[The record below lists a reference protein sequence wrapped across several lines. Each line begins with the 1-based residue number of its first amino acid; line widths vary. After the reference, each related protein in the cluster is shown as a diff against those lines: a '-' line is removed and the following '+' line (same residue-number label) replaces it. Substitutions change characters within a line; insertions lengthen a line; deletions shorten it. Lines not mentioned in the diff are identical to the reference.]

1 MPKLG
6 EMTRFALLRRR
17 YAFGRWLSDWAWL
30 IFLGWM
36 AAVTSAY
43 GVAHYTGP
51 HWLNSGPAY
60 NVIGVSAVVA
70 ILVGARRNAR
80 GRRLPWY
87 LFALGQTL
95 YVLGDVFSDN
105 YEWFF
110 GGALPSV
117 SIADAFYLSF
127 YLPLIAGLLLLIRE
141 RRGGQDRESLVD
153 SLVITVAAAAFSWT
167 FLMAPDVHQAASL
180 STKLVALAY
189 PLMDVLVLGVLVRL
203 MVANGPRAVG
213 FALLVLGFLAQLVA
227 DSIYGWQL
235 LHGGYVKGGPLDI
248 GWAIFYALL
257 GASALHPSTRAL
269 VERELTQTFRLDG
282 RRIGLLGAAAL
293 AVPALLLVRAV
304 LATNLDVGV
313 LAVASAALFGLVLMR
328 MTGLMHR
335 HAEAVQREADRTAE
349 LAAAEQSAKAKDQFV
364 SQVSHELRTP
374 LTSIRG
380 FLGLLLNDPTEE
392 MSAADRD
399 EYLAVIDRNSS
410 RLLRLV
416 EDLLFVAQ
424 MDEGRFVLDKTEF
437 DLVEV
442 LAEAVEAARPLA
454 DTRRIELRDQSET
467 KLRLRGDR
475 DRVAQVIEN
484 LLSNAI
490 KFTPEGG
497 EVTTDVARSN
507 GNARLVVSDT
517 GVGMRS
523 DEIRHLFDRFYRTD
537 AATEQAVQ
545 GSGLGL
551 SICKAIV
558 EAHGGAITADSRL
571 GHGTSLTIELPTG
584 G

>member
-1 MPKLG
+1 VI
-6 EMTRFALLRRR
+6 RFALSRRGGT
-17 YAFGRWLSDWAWL
+17 YGHWLGDWAWL

-36 AAVTSAY
+36 AAVTAAY
-43 GVAHYTGP
+43 GVAHFTGP

-70 ILVGARRNAR
+70 ILVGAGRNVP

-105 YEWFF
+105 YGRFF

-117 SIADAFYLSF
+117 SIADAFYLTF

-167 FLMAPDVHQAASL
+167 FLMAPDVHQAASV

-203 MVANGPRAVG
+203 MVANGPRAIG
-213 FALLVLGFLAQLVA
+213 FALLVLGFLAQLAA

-269 VERELTQTFRLDG
+269 VERQVAQTFRLDG

-293 AVPALLLVRAV
+293 AVPALLLIRAV

-335 HAEAVQREADRTAE
+335 HAEAVEREADRIAE
-349 LAAAEQSAKAKDQFV
+349 LAAAAQSAKAKDQFV

-380 FLGLLLNDPTEE
+380 FLGLLLNDHADE
-392 MSAADRD
+392 MSVADRD

-442 LAEAVEAARPLA
+442 VAEAVEAARAVA
-454 DTRRIELRDQSET
+454 DKRRIELRDQSER
-467 KLRLRGDR
+467 KLTLLGDR
-475 DRVAQVIEN
+475 DRVAQVIDN
-484 LLSNAI
+484 LLSNAL
-490 KFTPEGG
+490 KFTPDGG
-497 EVTTDVARSN
+497 EITVDIARSN
-507 GNARLVVSDT
+507 GSARLVVADT
-517 GVGMRS
+517 GVGMGS
-523 DEIRHLFDRFYRTD
+523 DEIHHLFERFYRTE
-537 AATEQAVQ
+537 AATAQAVQ

-584 G
+584 R

>member
-1 MPKLG
+1 M
-6 EMTRFALLRRR
+6 MRFAPLRR
-17 YAFGRWLSDWAWL
+17 WLDDRAWL
-30 IFLGWM
+30 VFLGCM
-36 AAVTSAY
+36 AVVTSAY
-43 GVAHYTGP
+43 GVSHFTGP
-51 HWLNSGPAY
+51 QWLNSGLTF
-60 NVIGVSAVVA
+60 NVIGVSAVLA
-70 ILVGARRNAR
+70 ILVGARRNVP

-105 YEWFF
+105 YGRFF

-117 SIADAFYLSF
+117 SIADAFYLTF

-141 RRGGQDRESLVD
+141 RRSGQDRESLVD

-167 FLMAPDVHQAASL
+167 FLMAPDVHQASGL
-180 STKLVALAY
+180 PTKLVALAY
-189 PLMDVLVLGVLVRL
+189 PMMDVLVLAVLVRL
-203 MVANGPRAVG
+203 VVANGPRAIG
-213 FALLVLGFLAQLVA
+213 FALLVVGFGAQLVA

-235 LHGGYVKGGPLDI
+235 LHGGYVSGSPVDI

-257 GASALHPSTRAL
+257 GASALHPSTRTL
-269 VERELTQTFRLDG
+269 FERQAAQTFRLTG
-282 RRIGLLGAAAL
+282 RRVGLLGTAAL
-293 AVPALLLVRAV
+293 AVPALLLIRAV

-313 LAVASAALFGLVLMR
+313 LAVASAALFALVLMR

-349 LAAAEQSAKAKDQFV
+349 LASAEQSAKAKNQFV

-380 FLGLLLNDPTEE
+380 FLAILLEDVADRV
-392 MSAADRD
+392 SAAERH
-399 EYLAVIDRNSS
+399 EYLEVVDRNAN

-424 MDEGRFVLDKTEF
+424 MDEGRFALAKTDF

-442 LAEAVEAARPLA
+442 LTEAVEAARPLA
-454 DTRRIELRDQSET
+454 DLRQIELRDQGEA
-467 KLRLRGDR
+467 KLRLLGDR
-475 DRVAQVIEN
+475 DRVAQVIDN
-484 LLSNAI
+484 LLSNAL
-490 KFTPEGG
+490 KFTPAGG
-497 EVTTDVARSN
+497 EVTVDIARSN
-507 GNARLVVSDT
+507 GNARLVVADT
-517 GVGMRS
+517 GVGMRP
-523 DEIRHLFDRFYRTD
+523 DEIGHLFERFYRTD
-537 AATEQAVQ
+537 AATAQAVQ

-558 EAHGGAITADSRL
+558 EAHGGAISADSRL
-571 GHGTSLTIELPTG
+571 GLGTSLTIELPTG
-584 G
+584 

>member
-1 MPKLG
+1 MI
-6 EMTRFALLRRR
+6 RFTILRRGG
-17 YAFGRWLSDWAWL
+17 AFGHWLGDRAWL
-30 IFLGWM
+30 GFLGWM
-36 AAVTSAY
+36 AVVTAGY
-43 GVAHYTGP
+43 GVSHFTGP
-51 HWLNSGPAY
+51 QWLNSPLVF

-70 ILVGARRNAR
+70 ILVGARRNVS

-105 YEWFF
+105 YGLFF

-117 SIADAFYLSF
+117 SIADAFYLTF
-127 YLPLIAGLLLLIRE
+127 YIPLIAGLLLLIRE

-167 FLMAPDVHQAASL
+167 FLMAPNAHQAASL
-180 STKLVALAY
+180 PTKLVALAY

-203 MVANGPRAVG
+203 LVASGPRAIG
-213 FALLVLGFLAQLVA
+213 FALLILGFLAQLVA

-235 LHGGYVKGGPLDI
+235 LHGGYVKGSPVDI

-257 GASALHPSTRAL
+257 GASALHPSTRANF
-269 VERELTQTFRLDG
+269 ERQAAQTFRLTG
-282 RRIGLLGAAAL
+282 RRIGILGAAAL
-293 AVPALLLVRAV
+293 TVPALMLTRAV
-304 LATNLDVGV
+304 VAKSLDAGV
-313 LAVASAALFGLVLMR
+313 LAVASAALFVLVLMR
-328 MTGLMHR
+328 MAGLMHR

-349 LAAAEQSAKAKDQFV
+349 LASAEQSAKAKDQFV

-380 FLGLLLNDPTEE
+380 FLAILLDDDAHAVSGT
-392 MSAADRD
+392 DRD
-399 EYLAVIDRNSS
+399 EYLAVIDRNAG

-416 EDLLFVAQ
+416 EDLLFVAR

-454 DTRRIELRDQSET
+454 DKRQIELRDQSES
-467 KLRLRGDR
+467 KLRLLGDR
-475 DRVAQVIEN
+475 DRVTQVIDN
-484 LLSNAI
+484 LLSNAL

-497 EVTTDVARSN
+497 EVTVDIARSN
-507 GNARLVVSDT
+507 GNARLVVADT
-517 GVGMRS
+517 GVGMRP
-523 DEIRHLFDRFYRTD
+523 DEIGQLFERFYRTD
-537 AATEQAVQ
+537 AATAQAVQ

-558 EAHGGAITADSRL
+558 EAHGGAITADSRIGL
-571 GHGTSLTIELPTG
+571 GTTLTIELPTG
-584 G
+584 Q